1 MFHLAT
7 CCYNYWERVREWSL
21 FNGAFT
27 SKAKLHF
34 SLLKWAWTQE
44 HLCLLALLV
53 EVFIAPNSQITL
65 LCVNRIAEFS
75 WSEQESDVTRCVYS
89 SLWLCTWL
97 PPLQLASY
105 EQLSRSSAYGN
116 TRVKA
121 ILGLMACFGCKYAHL
136 IELSPHSAFSS
147 TLQPFDSDL
156 FCIPL
161 DRNSVK
167 SQHSPCAV
175 RSPIADAAHTTAL
188 SEPKG

>member
-7 CCYNYWERVREWSL
+7 CCYNYRERVTEWSL

-34 SLLKWAWTQE
+34 SLLKWAWTQGQ
-44 HLCLLALLV
+44 LCLFALLV

-65 LCVNRIAEFS
+65 LCVNHISEFS
-75 WSEQESDVTRCVYS
+75 RSEQESNVTRCVYS
-89 SLWLCTWL
+89 CHWLCTWL

-105 EQLSRSSAYGN
+105 EQLSRSSAYGK
-116 TRVKA
+116 THIKA
-121 ILGLMACFGCKYAHL
+121 MLGLMACFGCIYAHL

-156 FCIPL
+156 FCIPF

-167 SQHSPCAV
+167 LQHSPCVV
-175 RSPIADAAHTTAL
+175 RSPIAYAAHTTAL